1 MRKFLSIVFAVLFA
15 SCTITFAQSKG
26 YEKSIEANGGI
37 SLDKMSKYSFGVSMI
52 NGYRFNEHFFIG
64 ALVGYEYFDALYMSS
79 YEGKG
84 NSYKSY
90 EPRNLLKIGA
100 RVKANLSKSKISPL
114 LSFDLGGGIQVARTD
129 YYPATGLY
137 LEPAFGVDFKL
148 QDKQAVYF
156 MLGYHAQNNRYGYFN
171 ITSSNPGSSDN
182 KVMAALFDIRLGF
195 KF

>member
-1 MRKFLSIVFAVLFA
+1 MKRFLSIVFAALFA
-15 SCTITFAQSKG
+15 SCAITFAQSKG
-26 YEKSIEANGGI
+26 YEKSIEANGGVA
-37 SLDKMSKYSFGVSMI
+37 LDKMSKFSFGLSMI
-52 NGYRFNEHFFIG
+52 NGYRFNEHFYIG

-90 EPRNLLKIGA
+90 DPKNLLKIGA
-100 RVKANLSKSKISPL
+100 RIKANLSKGKISPF

-129 YYPATGLY
+129 YHPATGLY

-148 QDKQAVYF
+148 QDKQAVYV
-156 MLGYHAQNNRYGYFN
+156 MLGYHAQNNRYGSFYP
-171 ITSSNPGSSDN
+171 TSSNPGSSDR